1 MNTAGR
7 FFKLLWQC
15 SDGDGGLN
23 AGGQGGDGVEID
35 ELNGDHE
42 QTGHDVNNNQCG
54 EDVGKGLGDTNCWSR
69 CWKNGNGDHSGESQ
83 SDEGDLPSWIQC
95 CK

>member
-35 ELNGDHE
+35 ELKGYHE
-42 QTGHDVNNNQCG
+42 QTGHDVNNNQ
-54 EDVGKGLGDTNCWSR
+54 WWR
-69 CWKNGNGDHSGESQ
+69 CW
-83 SDEGDLPSWIQC
+83 
-95 CK
+95 